1 VKDVSLFRAIL
12 SCVIGLVIGV
22 IVTALVNLVFPST
35 NLVGTLVP
43 ICLAALLSGFAG
55 YLVGARQKK
64 PPA

>member
-12 SCVIGLVIGV
+12 SCVIGLAIGV
-22 IVTALVNLVFPST
+22 IVGALVNLVTPST
-35 NLVGTLVP
+35 NLVWTLVP